1 MAVKHKGTVSFNEAV
16 NWLKFKSIISKYN
29 EIAPIIGVSIAQ
41 FDMIRAFRRKIKEE
55 EILRLIKKYPET
67 VKFFKGGNQYE
78 KTEKETP
85 SDIITVQKEL
95 IEAQKKIISSKESDI
110 EAQTKLYFEM
120 NERLL
125 SEIKAL
131 TKKLKDKGVID

>member
-1 MAVKHKGTVSFNEAV
+1 MVHKHKETVFFNQFVE
-16 NWLKFKSIISKYN
+16 WLKMEKGINYKEISEAIKVKRPDFN
-29 EIAPIIGVSIAQ
+29 Q
-41 FDMIRAFRRKIKEE
+41 IRIFRRKIKDQEFENLQLSYKE
-55 EILRLIKKYPET
+55 EIKEFEAQKE
-67 VKFFKGGNQYE
+67 
-78 KTEKETP
+78 EKETP

>member
-1 MAVKHKGTVSFNEAV
+1 MVHKHKETVFFNSFIE
-16 NWLKFKSIISKYN
+16 WLKAEKRISFKVISEK
-29 EIAPIIGVSIAQ
+29 IHLKRSD
-41 FDMIRAFRRKIKEE
+41 FDQIRILRRRIKESEWKIFKESYKE
-55 EILRLIKKYPET
+55 EIKEFEAQKE
-67 VKFFKGGNQYE
+67 
-78 KTEKETP
+78 EKETP